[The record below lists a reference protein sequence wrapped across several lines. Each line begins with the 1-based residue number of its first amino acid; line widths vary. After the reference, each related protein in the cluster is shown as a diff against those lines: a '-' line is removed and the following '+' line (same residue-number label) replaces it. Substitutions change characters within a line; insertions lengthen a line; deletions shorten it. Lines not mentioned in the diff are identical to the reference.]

1 MYNYFSTL
9 NIYAIFF
16 KYIIYI
22 MDTKPIINDA
32 FVNKLSTP
40 YQDVNCLKYTSYLL
54 SKHQDFFL
62 IIFLVIL
69 VLFILFNTNIMKFFK
84 KSKKKIGG

>member
-1 MYNYFSTL
+1 MDST
-9 NIYAIFF
+9 
-16 KYIIYI
+16 
-22 MDTKPIINDA
+22 PIINNT
-32 FVNKLSTP
+32 FVKKLSMP

-84 KSKKKIGG
+84 KKRKIFGG